1 MFEMSV
7 HADGEKNHDEGCKSR
22 TSRSIG
28 PHLLNGRNHGQ
39 LTEEETEILSG
50 RILEERMVPARQ
62 TLVRHGDTL
71 DFSMLCVDGIISRF
85 LDDASGRRQLLS
97 IHFAGDF
104 LDLHAYPLK
113 SLDHDVGA
121 LTDVR
126 VALMRHTDLEAL
138 QHEHPSIM
146 RKLWFATLLDAALH
160 RKWVWRLGRLRA
172 VSRIAH
178 FFCECHARL
187 TGVGLSKGTSFDLGL
202 TQADLADVSGLT
214 VVHTN
219 RVLRELRER
228 GLATFRDSTVEI
240 DDLSGLWKLG
250 QFDPAYLYLSE
261 EALQRVWG
269 QGEGDPLSRRT
280 NTGFS
285 DHGGMGPSGF
295 DARANGSRREA

>member
-1 MFEMSV
+1 MSAQV
-7 HADGEKNHDEGCKSR
+7 DGGKDADACNEDIALAGV
-22 TSRSIG
+22 G
-28 PHLLNGRNHGQ
+28 PYLLNGRDHGQ
-39 LTEEETEILSG
+39 LTEDETEILSG

-62 TLVRHGDTL
+62 TLVRNGDTL
-71 DFSMLCVDGIISRF
+71 DFSMLCVEGIISRF

-113 SLDHDVGA
+113 SLDHDVGT

-172 VSRIAH
+172 VSRVAH

-187 TGVGLSKGTSFDLGL
+187 TGVGLSKGNSFDLGL

-228 GLATFRDSTVEI
+228 GLATFRDSTVDI
-240 DDLSGLWKLG
+240 DDLSALWKLG

-261 EALQRVWG
+261 EALKRVWG
-269 QGEGDPLSRRT
+269 QGEGDPLTSRS
-280 NTGFS
+280 NVGFS
-285 DHGGMGPSGF
+285 DRSGLDPAGF
-295 DARANGSRREA
+295 DKRANDSRRDV

>member
-1 MFEMSV
+1 MSAQ
-7 HADGEKNHDEGCKSR
+7 ADGVRQTQTHIDKVAQTGV
-22 TSRSIG
+22 G
-28 PHLLNGRNHGQ
+28 PYLLNGRNHGQ
-39 LTEEETEILSG
+39 LTEEETEILSS

-62 TLVRHGDTL
+62 TLIRHGDSL
-71 DFSMLCVDGIISRF
+71 DFSMLCVGGIISRF

-126 VALMRHTDLEAL
+126 VALMRHTDLETL

-172 VSRIAH
+172 VSRVAH

-187 TGVGLSKGTSFDLGL
+187 TGVGLSKGTAFNLGL

-240 DDLSGLWKLG
+240 SDLSGLWKLG
-250 QFDPAYLYLSE
+250 QFDPEYLYLSE

-269 QGEGDPLSRRT
+269 HGEGDPLSSRSHV
-280 NTGFS
+280 GFS
-285 DHGGMGPSGF
+285 DHAGLNPAGF
-295 DARANGSRREA
+295 DRRANGSRREA